1 MLCACLTLPNA
12 TQRNFF
18 LLLALGGGREGGR
31 EEGVEV
37 ETTPFALYYREIN
50 FYKRENIIHSNLCL
64 NSVAKEANI

>member
-1 MLCACLTLPNA
+1 MPHSP
-12 TQRNFF
+12 QRNTTQFF
-18 LLLALGGGREGGR
+18 SSFGFGGGREGGR

>member
-1 MLCACLTLPNA
+1 M
-12 TQRNFF
+12 
-18 LLLALGGGREGGR
+18 GGGGEK
-31 EEGVEV
+31 GVEV

>member
-1 MLCACLTLPNA
+1 MLHSP
-12 TQRNFF
+12 QRNTTQFF
-18 LLLALGGGREGGR
+18 SSFGLGEGGGGAG

-37 ETTPFALYYREIN
+37 ETTPFALYYWEIN